1 MRKQIV
7 SILLAWAVVASSTCA
22 LWAQYQQPENK
33 SVPLMLRKKKFA
45 GSAAIT
51 WTVLQGVFISSGA
64 NCYQSSATSNCSLH
78 CTVAASSCTIQF
90 TTRTTVHTALAFYII
105 TDGNTATISGGY
117 TCTNSGGC
125 DSGNAIDTLSLCSSS
140 GCHITNGSGGSNDN
154 LDGAYIA
161 NGAGGATYATVNLSG
176 DSGGTWLSVGVVEF
190 KRSSGVPTFDTYA
203 TADSSSCGTTCT
215 LASFSS
221 LHGDDAVIQF
231 DDTYNQFTTNP
242 TSPYQYVGA
251 SSCGGESIGSCYVGA
266 LGTSSTSAPTVT
278 QSPAGYMSITAMAF
292 Y

>member
-78 CTVAASSCTIQF
+78 CTDTATSCTIQF
-90 TTRTTVHTALAFYII
+90 TSRTTAHTALPFYII
-105 TDGNTATISGGY
+105 TDGTTATISSVY
-117 TCTNSGGC
+117 TCTNSSGC
-125 DSGNAIDTLSLCSSS
+125 TSGNAIDTASLCPSS

-154 LDGAYIA
+154 LDGAYVA
-161 NGAGGATYATVNLSG
+161 SGAGGATYATVNIST
-176 DSGGTWLSVGVVEF
+176 GGATWLSVGVVEF

-231 DDTYNQFTTNP
+231 DDTYNQFTTAP
-242 TSPYQYVGA
+242 SSPYQYVGA
-251 SSCGGESIGSCYVGA
+251 SVCNNESIGSCYIGA
-266 LGTSSTSAPTVT
+266 LGTGSTSAPTVT